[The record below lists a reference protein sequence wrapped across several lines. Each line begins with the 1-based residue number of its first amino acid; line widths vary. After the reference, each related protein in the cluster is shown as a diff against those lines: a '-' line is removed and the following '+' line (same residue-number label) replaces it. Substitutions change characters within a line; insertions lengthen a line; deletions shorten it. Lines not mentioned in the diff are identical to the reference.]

1 MQRKLKFELGS
12 RLYELQLDGAD
23 SQVSL
28 SGTVDDATLPE
39 VSLQVVADGDQ
50 IVVTENGQ
58 TRRCSVVR
66 DSDGIWVSL
75 LGRSY
80 YARHVKPG
88 PATSSGP
95 ASNEIR
101 APMTGT
107 VLEVNVAAGDQVERG
122 QVLAVLEAM
131 KMEYRLEAEV
141 TGAVADVSCKAG
153 DRVDVG
159 SVLIRLDPKQQ

>member
-1 MQRKLKFELGS
+1 MQRKLKFELGTG
-12 RLYELQLDGAD
+12 LYELSVDGDD
-23 SQVSL
+23 SHVSL
-28 SGTVDDATLPE
+28 RGTVDDHDLSE
-39 VSLQVVADGDQ
+39 VSLQVAFDGDF
-50 IVVTENGQ
+50 IVVTENGRA
-58 TRRCSVVR
+58 RRCAVIA
-66 DSDGIWVSL
+66 DSDGVWISL

-88 PATSSGP
+88 PTATAGP

-107 VLEVNVAAGDQVERG
+107 VLEIHVATGDHVESG

-131 KMEYRLEAEV
+131 KMEYRLEAEI
-141 TGAVADVSCKAG
+141 TGTVAEVSCKSA

-159 SVLIRLDPKQQ
+159 SVLIRLEPEPE